1 MPQHS
6 KHSPRLL
13 VDINVWGPSAW
24 KFLHAVSFT
33 IPKAPTD
40 NEQKKYRSFF
50 QSLTNVLPCGNCR
63 NHLVEN
69 YELDPIDVS
78 STRACSEW
86 MYRIHNAVNVQTGKP
101 ILTSYFELV
110 VNALPRQMWSNI
122 NPSLAE
128 TKEMEEIKKH
138 QSSPDG
144 VDWAMIWWII
154 IVVALVVLLV
164 VVLVLVCINKSR
176 AMAIAKS
183 MSSIGS
189 SSFAVS
195 E

>member
-1 MPQHS
+1 M
-6 KHSPRLL
+6 
-13 VDINVWGPSAW
+13 
-24 KFLHAVSFT
+24 
-33 IPKAPTD
+33 
-40 NEQKKYRSFF
+40 E
-50 QSLTNVLPCGNCR
+50 
-63 NHLVEN
+63 EN
-69 YELDPIDVS
+69 YALDPIDVS

-101 ILTSYFELV
+101 IMTSYFELV
-110 VNALPRQMWSNI
+110 VNALPRQMWNNI

-138 QSSPDG
+138 QLKPDG

-164 VVLVLVCINKSR
+164 VVLVLVCVNKSR
-176 AMAIAKS
+176 AISVAKA

-189 SSFAVS
+189 SSL
-195 E
+195 EMDQ